1 MASSTKG
8 LPSMTDKEHVR
19 KLCSA
24 LPDKTKDELFL
35 RLMVDRCLRWL
46 GINSE
51 EDFLEQVHRDIRKC
65 ECLKRG
71 LPFAEYENRKTFFIC
86 PSAEGFS
93 HRIRIKDR
101 PAGRS
106 LPHYYCEDCRKV
118 YSPLTNTLLY
128 KKDSIS

>member
-51 EDFLEQVHRDIRKC
+51 EDFLEQVH
-65 ECLKRG
+65 
-71 LPFAEYENRKTFFIC
+71 
-86 PSAEGFS
+86 
-93 HRIRIKDR
+93 
-101 PAGRS
+101 
-106 LPHYYCEDCRKV
+106 
-118 YSPLTNTLLY
+118 
-128 KKDSIS
+128 